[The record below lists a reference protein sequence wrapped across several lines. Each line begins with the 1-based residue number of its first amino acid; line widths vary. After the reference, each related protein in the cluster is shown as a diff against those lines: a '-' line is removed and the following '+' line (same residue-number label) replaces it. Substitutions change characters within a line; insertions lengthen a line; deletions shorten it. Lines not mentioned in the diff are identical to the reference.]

1 MSAFDPSS
9 VFFSRADR
17 GFLDAIREDQKQ
29 RFSQAMAEPL
39 IEFLT
44 TIHLISM
51 NIMAFGK
58 ATFDN
63 RNPLVSKVHIL

>member
-1 MSAFDPSS
+1 
-9 VFFSRADR
+9 
-17 GFLDAIREDQKQ
+17 
-29 RFSQAMAEPL
+29 MAEPL

-63 RNPLVSKVHIL
+63 RNPLVSKVHIS